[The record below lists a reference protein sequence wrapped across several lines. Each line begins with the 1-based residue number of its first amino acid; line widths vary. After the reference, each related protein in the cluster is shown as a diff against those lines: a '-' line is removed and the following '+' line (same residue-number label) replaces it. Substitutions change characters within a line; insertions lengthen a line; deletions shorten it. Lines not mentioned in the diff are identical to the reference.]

1 MIDLVIIGN
10 LTADPKERTVNTS
23 NGQKTVADFT
33 VAVNSRRQNE
43 DATFI
48 RVSAWDK
55 LGENCAK
62 WLIKGR
68 KVAVRA
74 DNITARTYTRA
85 DGTAAASLEVT
96 ARDVEFLSRGEDKTE
111 QTQTAPQ
118 AAPAPQYQQVQVDD
132 DDLPF

>member
-111 QTQTAPQ
+111 TAQTAPQ
-118 AAPAPQYQQVQVDD
+118 AAPAPQFQQVQT
-132 DDLPF
+132 DLPW

>member
-111 QTQTAPQ
+111 QEKPAMNTTANK
-118 AAPAPQYQQVQVDD
+118 YQQVEVDAN
-132 DDLPF
+132 DLPF

>member
-68 KVAVRA
+68 KVAVRT

>member
-10 LTADPKERTVNTS
+10 LTADPKERTVNTN

-33 VAVNSRRQNE
+33 IAVNSRRQNE

-55 LGENCAK
+55 LGENCAR

-85 DGTAAASLEVT
+85 DGTAAVSLEVT

-111 QTQTAPQ
+111 TAQAAQQ
-118 AAPAPQYQQVQVDD
+118 AAPAPQFQQVQVDD

>member
-96 ARDVEFLSRGEDKTE
+96 ARDVEFLSRVEDKTE
-111 QTQTAPQ
+111 TVQAAQ
-118 AAPAPQYQQVQVDD
+118 AAPEPQYQQVQTN
-132 DDLPF
+132 DLPW

>member
-10 LTADPKERTVNTS
+10 LTADPKQRTVNTS

>member
-23 NGQKTVADFT
+23 NGPKTVADFT

-43 DATFI
+43 DATFL

-85 DGTAAASLEVT
+85 DGAAAASLEVT

-111 QTQTAPQ
+111 TAQAAPQ
-118 AAPAPQYQQVQVDD
+118 AAPAPQYQQEQVDD

>member
-33 VAVNSRRQNE
+33 VAVNSRRE
-43 DATFI
+43 EATFI

-96 ARDVEFLSRGEDKTE
+96 ARDVEFLSRGEDKPETA
-111 QTQTAPQ
+111 QTTQ
-118 AAPAPQYQQVQVDD
+118 AAPEPQFQQVQTN
-132 DDLPF
+132 DLPW

>member
-96 ARDVEFLSRGEDKTE
+96 ARDVEFLSRGEDKPDQESKPVMNTTE
-111 QTQTAPQ
+111 NK
-118 AAPAPQYQQVQVDD
+118 YQQVDTN
-132 DDLPF
+132 DLPW